1 MHRPSPTTPSP
12 PDDPADVGP
21 NRVEEHTILGS
32 PPPRTPV
39 AFSFEGRRLGGYEG
53 EPIGAALLAH
63 GVRVLRHSRSG
74 APRGLYCA
82 IGHCFECRVTVD
94 GRHHERACLTPL
106 RAGMN
111 VELGDA

>member
-1 MHRPSPTTPSP
+1 MAWSP
-12 PDDPADVGP
+12 PNTPEPRDDSENVGP
-21 NRVEEHTILGS
+21 NRIKEHAVLGNAI
-32 PPPRTPV
+32 PRTAV
-39 AFSFEGRRLGGYEG
+39 AFTFEGRRLAGFEG
-53 EPIGAALLAH
+53 EPIGATLLAH

-106 RAGMN
+106 RDGMK
-111 VELGDA
+111 VELGEA